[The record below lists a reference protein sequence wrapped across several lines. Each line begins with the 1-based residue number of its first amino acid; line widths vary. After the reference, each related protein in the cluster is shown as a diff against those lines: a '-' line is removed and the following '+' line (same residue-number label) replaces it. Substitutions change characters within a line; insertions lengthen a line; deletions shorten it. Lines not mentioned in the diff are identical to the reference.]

1 MVHVEEVV
9 DKVIVVLVIVIG
21 ERKLG
26 GGKSEQENRDYERQ
40 LDRETEEFLFTCR
53 SAAQLVHAQV
63 EVEPEDGDPG
73 EVAHQDKVEG
83 VAQEAARVPSHQTG
97 VQEFIKNALKICS

>member
-9 DKVIVVLVIVIG
+9 DKVIVVVVIVVG
-21 ERKLG
+21 EREPG
-26 GGKSEQENRDYERQ
+26 GGESEQENRDYERQ
-40 LDRETEEFLFTCR
+40 LDRETEELLFTCR
-53 SAAQLVHAQV
+53 SAAELVHAQV

-97 VQEFIKNALKICS
+97 VQEFIINAI

>member
-9 DKVIVVLVIVIG
+9 DKVVVVVIVIG

-26 GGKSEQENRDYERQ
+26 GGESEQENGDYERQ
-40 LDRETEEFLFTCR
+40 LDRETEELLFTCR

-97 VQEFIKNALKICS
+97 VQEFIENALKICS